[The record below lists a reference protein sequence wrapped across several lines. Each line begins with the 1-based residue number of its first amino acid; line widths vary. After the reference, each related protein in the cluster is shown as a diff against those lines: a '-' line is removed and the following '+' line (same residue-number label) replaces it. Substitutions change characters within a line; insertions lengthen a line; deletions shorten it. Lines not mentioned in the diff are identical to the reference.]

1 MTRPKYYDH
10 LVAELRHEF
19 DRGAIVEANLRSA
32 KPGEVLHGVHIKE
45 VVVVDPVPHVV
56 ETLLHELL
64 HRRFPKWGEKRVEKT
79 ANHLMLAMPPATR
92 RAWYRRYR
100 KAAIK
105 YKDVVPVPA
114 ETEE

>member
-1 MTRPKYYDH
+1 MKRPVYYDR

-19 DRGAIVEANLRSA
+19 DRGAIVEANLRSE
-32 KPGEVLHGVHIKE
+32 KPGEVLHGVHIGQ

-56 ETLLHELL
+56 EVLMHELL
-64 HRRFPKWGEKRVEKT
+64 HRRFPRWGEKRVEKT

-100 KAAIK
+100 KVATKHRA
-105 YKDVVPVPA
+105 VVPVPA
-114 ETEE
+114 EAKE